1 MENVERRKLI
11 LQELKSVKHAVTG
24 RELAELCQVSRQII
38 VSDIAMLRAE
48 GISIIATSQ
57 GYLLNGRREGE
68 QYEIELY
75 CTGAKELLRELE
87 LVVDNGGMICGSVID
102 YGMYGSLS
110 CRLALSSRRDI
121 MRWMDQVRDLGIC
134 PFSLLGGGA
143 HTLIIEI
150 EHKED
155 YDEVCRAL
163 EKEGFRKQ
171 LPDDLKG
178 QKRTL

>member
-11 LQELKSVKHAVTG
+11 LQKLKAANTAVTG

-48 GISIIATSQ
+48 GMSIIATSQ

-75 CTGAKELLRELE
+75 CASAEALLRELE

-121 MRWMDQVRDLGIC
+121 TRWMDQARDLGIC

-143 HTLIIEI
+143 HTLIIET
-150 EHKED
+150 EHRED
-155 YDEVCRAL
+155 YDAVCRAL
-163 EKEGFRKQ
+163 GSAGFMKAGPGSDKEA
-171 LPDDLKG
+171 
-178 QKRTL
+178 